1 MSKCCPSSRL
11 RWLTTRT
18 GALWQKVMDDS
29 AKRRLVETVAG
40 HMSTCKS
47 IEVIRRQIGIF
58 REVSADL
65 GERLEAATGVKGY
78 PGVSG
83 MSFNGSYNGFPKGD
97 MANGLPAANGGG
109 RVSGILNGGHKG
121 AEKTTCSE
129 KPSRG
134 WTSRFR

>member
-1 MSKCCPSSRL
+1 M
-11 RWLTTRT
+11 RT

-40 HMSTCKS
+40 HISTCKS

-65 GERLEAATGVKGY
+65 GEKLEAATGVKGY

-83 MSFNGSYNGFPKGD
+83 MSFSGSYNGFPKD
-97 MANGLPAANGGG
+97 DVANGLPTANGGARG
-109 RVSGILNGGHKG
+109 SGIPNGGHME
-121 AEKTTCSE
+121 AEKALGAE

-134 WTSRFR
+134 WTSRFRQGGSSRSGYELA